1 VSPNEI
7 EVGQEY
13 RLLPG
18 ARNACMS
25 PPETLTISKAGTTRV
40 VVLEGPDSDGD
51 FRVEALNGEL
61 AGDWNCTAPE
71 YLAPLDE
78 PAAEAPELETLGH
91 AEVIAKALD
100 GAYVPLGAY
109 WVKAEVKYGP
119 NGGCAV
125 LVTLDPDVG
134 YTVRYSLT
142 LKEV

>member
-1 VSPNEI
+1 MTEI
-7 EVGQEY
+7 EIGKEY

-18 ARNACMS
+18 AKFRDGIPSAANKHGA
-25 PPETLTISKAGTTRV
+25 TRV
-40 VVLEGPDSDGD
+40 CVERGPNEQGDYTLLGLDGAHGG
-51 FRVEALNGEL
+51 RAHYL
-61 AGDWNCTAPE
+61 AAAG

-78 PAAEAPELETLGH
+78 PAAEAPKLETLGH
-91 AEVIAKALD
+91 AEVIAQALD

-134 YTVRYSLT
+134 YTAQYSLT
-142 LKEV
+142 MKEV